1 MRRIFIISAPSGAG
15 KTSLVRE
22 VCKKLGFIRPSVSF
36 TTRKIRESEIDGKDY
51 FFINKDE
58 FAAKVTKNEFLEHQ
72 NVYGNLYG
80 TSLSSISH
88 ISDQG
93 LDVILEIDYKGML
106 AVKEVIPEAI
116 SIYIVPPSIEILRKR
131 LENRAE
137 DNESVIQTR
146 MESSVKELE
155 YQKYADYTLINDNFS
170 VALDSLISIILF
182 KKIPE
187 KDIKG
192 LMSKILS
199 LNKLI
204 V

>member
-116 SIYIVPPSIEILRKR
+116 SIYIIPPSIEILRKR

-155 YQKYADYTLINDNFS
+155 YQKYADYTLINDNFP

-192 LMSKILS
+192 LMSNILS

>member
-116 SIYIVPPSIEILRKR
+116 SIYIIPPSIEILRKR

-155 YQKYADYTLINDNFS
+155 YQKYADYTLINDNFPI
-170 VALDSLISIILF
+170 ALDSLISIILF

-192 LMSKILS
+192 LMSNILS

>member
-116 SIYIVPPSIEILRKR
+116 SIYIVPPTIEILRKR

-155 YQKYADYTLINDNFS
+155 YQKYADYTLINDNFPI
-170 VALDSLISIILF
+170 ALDSLISIILF

-187 KDIKG
+187 
-192 LMSKILS
+192 
-199 LNKLI
+199 
-204 V
+204 

>member
-58 FAAKVTKNEFLEHQ
+58 FAEKVTKNEFLEHQ

-192 LMSKILS
+192 LMSNILS